1 VNAQLKP
8 GWSILPMHVS
18 QLPEVLEIERRAY
31 PFPWTE
37 SIFRDCLR
45 AGYSAWVLVD
55 SEGTIGRY
63 AFMSMV
69 LDEAHVLN
77 ICIDT
82 SLQGRGLGFKLLKHL
97 LKLARSAQATIVL
110 LEVRKS
116 NKPAQKL
123 YESMG
128 FQRLGVRKNYYPAP
142 DGREDAL
149 VLGYDIV

>member
-55 SEGTIGRY
+55 SEGTIGGY

-123 YESMG
+123 DESMG
-128 FQRLGVRKNYYPAP
+128 FQRLGVRKDYYPAP

>member
-1 VNAQLKP
+1 MSAQLRP
-8 GWSILPMHVS
+8 GWAILPMHVS
-18 QLPEVLEIERRAY
+18 QLSQILEIERRAY

-37 SIFRDCLR
+37 TIFRDCLR
-45 AGYSAWVLVD
+45 AGYSAWVLIDV
-55 SEGTIGRY
+55 SGNIAGY
-63 AFMSMV
+63 AFMSMA

-77 ICIDT
+77 ICVDPDH
-82 SLQGRGLGFKLLKHL
+82 QRCGFGFKLLKHL
-97 LKLARSAQATIVL
+97 LKLARTAQATIVL

-128 FQRLGVRKNYYPAP
+128 FQRLGVRKNYYPAQ